1 MTGISITLSAEEK
14 ARKERAQTQKQ
25 WVAEEKRFLDAIG
38 SFSQKHGKTR
48 RELLVNYLFS
58 LSLRADISSNQRHE
72 LVDHTNR
79 LLRNC

>member
-1 MTGISITLSAEEK
+1 MTGITITRSAENQ
-14 ARKERAQTQKQ
+14 ARLEHAKTQKQ
-25 WVAEEKRFLDAIG
+25 WVAEEKRFLDEVG